1 MEIDLKLAGARI
13 RAVRNARN
21 MTARK
26 VANEVGIA
34 EESLLHIES
43 GVRSTSLHTF
53 YRIAV
58 VLDASMDYLSGRTD
72 NPNERIATP
81 IIRSEGLSG
90 KQENAMMDISK
101 AVASIIKKYV

>member
-1 MEIDLKLAGARI
+1 MKLAGSRI

-21 MTARK
+21 MTAKKLART
-26 VANEVGIA
+26 VGIT
-34 EESLLHIES
+34 EESLAHIES

-58 VLDASMDYLSGRTD
+58 ALDASMDFLCGRTD
-72 NPNERIATP
+72 NPHERVVTP
-81 IIRSEGLSG
+81 AIKDEGLSG
-90 KQENAMMDISK
+90 KQEDAMMDISK